1 MKTSRHEI
9 NIYPS
14 MATNL
19 SPWTMHKPSVFIEI
33 DCLYAEDLVLQN
45 DSVCLQ
51 QILLV
56 NMDIWYYR
64 NIILYYLI
72 HKPSVIWKYFFNLR
86 TMYCPGWSEQRHNQ
100 DLLSRVRILIS
111 GVLSIGCW
119 DFQLF
124 ILLFHF
130 PLELIFSLDFQILQL
145 GHLKLIGCPH

>member
-100 DLLSRVRILIS
+100 DLLRWVRLLIS
-111 GVLSIGCW
+111 G
-119 DFQLF
+119 DF
-124 ILLFHF
+124 
-130 PLELIFSLDFQILQL
+130 ELIFTWGCHIL
-145 GHLKLIGCPH
+145 PHNPLCWLLVAEIFNC